1 MNTSADQTNRRI
13 LVIANDSCVYECFRA
28 ILRPDTDRGA
38 LDEAEARLFGEKPP
52 TRRTSGFAMDFAYRG
67 EEAIESIRAALN
79 KGEPYAL
86 AFVDMCM
93 PRGIDGIE
101 TITRL
106 WELDANLQVVIC
118 TAHFDYAWGDLTRLG
133 GSDRLLILKKPFN
146 AAEVRQMAELLCTK
160 WELLRRGP
168 ASP

>member
-67 EEAIESIRAALN
+67 EEGIESIRGALD

-86 AFVDMCM
+86 AFVDMWM
-93 PRGIDGIE
+93 TPGMDVIE
-101 TITRL
+101 TITKL
-106 WELDANLQVVIC
+106 WEVDAALQVVIC
-118 TAHFDYAWGDLTRLG
+118 TAHFDYGWGDLTRLG
-133 GSDRLLILKKPFN
+133 GSDRLLILKKPFE
-146 AAEVRQMAELLCTK
+146 AAEVRQMAEVLCAR
-160 WELLRRGP
+160 WELLRRAP
-168 ASP
+168 ASR